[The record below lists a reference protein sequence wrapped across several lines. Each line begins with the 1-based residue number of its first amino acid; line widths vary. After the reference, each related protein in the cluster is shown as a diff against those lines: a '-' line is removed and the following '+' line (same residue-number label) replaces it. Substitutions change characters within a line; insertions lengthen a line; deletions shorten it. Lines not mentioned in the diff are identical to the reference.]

1 MMNFADFSVGDY
13 NAGDLLWLGDWSPAW
28 ITLLV
33 VLGTVI
39 FAISAYDLRNL
50 RAPRRWTL
58 VGLRVAVYALAVLLL
73 LEPAID
79 LKHISKVKNDVVVMV
94 DTSQS
99 MSLRADAKDTDT
111 RAARAVDAL
120 EKLKPLM
127 ERGKDDHNFHFFTL
141 GEGLRP
147 TSLSALSSAPA
158 GGDATEIGAS
168 LDALGEHID
177 PQNLGGI
184 ILLSDGIDT
193 GALGR
198 RIQRGEALDQATR
211 EVLAGLNA
219 PLNTLAA
226 ATAESLRDVAIT
238 RVHHDDFAYIHN
250 KVSIDVDLQIIGLEA
265 ATVPVELR
273 REGQLLQTRQL
284 QITPQ
289 TTQYRVSFEL
299 VPEHIGKE
307 IFTVAAPEY
316 PGEVLTENN
325 TSHFLLNVIRD
336 KIRVLQ
342 VVGQP
347 SWDERFLRRL
357 LKTNPNYDLIS
368 FFILR
373 TDSSVQLVP
382 NHEMS
387 LIPFPTRELF
397 EDELGSFD
405 VVIFQNFNF
414 GPYQMRRYLP
424 LIADFVR
431 QGGGFVMVGGE
442 LSFAAGGYANTPIE
456 EILPVFLP
464 PMSDTRS
471 AVNFDAFRPDLTR
484 AGLHHPITQLAFDP
498 SSNLK
503 IWGQLP
509 PFRGSNIVTGAKPGA
524 TVLATHP
531 TLHAGGEP
539 MPVITVAEVGKGRSM
554 ALTSD
559 STWRWAFEQVGRG
572 GVGREYQV
580 FWNSAIRWL
589 IQDPELK
596 LIRVEVPENI
606 YPPGSEVDVLVQVL
620 KSDYT
625 PAAGVEGTLQML
637 HRDLIDPSHKA
648 VELKQGD
655 RAAPKELPVPAK
667 TSIHTLPFTT
677 NARGEAVI
685 TLTVPKTGVYELL
698 AEAPGAAGKLADR
711 ESFLALQN
719 INEFREIIP
728 RDALLAALAG
738 ASGGYHATLPKFSAD
753 SLKLKEPR
761 FVKVNHRRV
770 IQLWDHFAVF
780 ALIIGLLAAEWSL
793 RRRWGRL

>member
-1 MMNFADFSVGDY
+1 MITFGDFSFGDY

-28 ITLLV
+28 ITMLV

-50 RAPRRWTL
+50 RALRRWTL

-94 DTSQS
+94 DTSKS
-99 MSLRADAKDTDT
+99 MGLRAEADSEGT
-111 RAARAVDAL
+111 RYQRATEAL
-120 EKLKPLM
+120 DGLKPLI
-127 ERGKDDHNFHFFTL
+127 ERGKEDHNFHYFSV
-141 GEGLRP
+141 GDGLRP
-147 TSLSALSSAPA
+147 SSLTALQAATPSA
-158 GGDATEIGAS
+158 DATEIGLS
-168 LDALGEHID
+168 FDALTDHID
-177 PQNLGGI
+177 PQNLGGM
-184 ILLSDGIDT
+184 ILISDGIDT

-198 RIQRGEALDQATR
+198 RIQRGEELDQATL
-211 EVLAGLNA
+211 ETLKNLDA

-226 ATAESLRDVAIT
+226 ASAESLRDLAIT

-250 KVSIDVDLQIIGLEA
+250 KVSIDVDLQIIGLNTP
-265 ATVPVELR
+265 TVQVELR

-284 QITPQ
+284 QISPD
-289 TTQYRVSFEL
+289 TTEYRVSFEL
-299 VPEHIGKE
+299 VPEHMGKE
-307 IFTVAAPEY
+307 IYTVAAPEY

-325 TSHFLLNVIRD
+325 ISHFLLNVIRD

-347 SWDERFLRRL
+347 SWDERFMRRL
-357 LKTNPNYDLIS
+357 LKNNPNYDLIS

-382 NHEMS
+382 NNEMS

-405 VVIFQNFNF
+405 MVIFQNFNF

-424 LIADFVR
+424 RIAEFVR
-431 QGGGFVMVGGE
+431 EGGGFVMIGGE
-442 LSFAAGGYANTPIE
+442 LSFAAGGYSNTPIE

-464 PMSDTRS
+464 PMSNVS
-471 AVNFDAFRPDLTR
+471 GAVNFDEFQPELTR
-484 AGLHHPITQLAFDP
+484 AGLYHPITQLAFDP
-498 SSNLK
+498 ASNLK
-503 IWGQLP
+503 IWSQLP
-509 PFRGSNIVTGAKPGA
+509 GMRGSNIVTGAKPGA

-531 TLHAGGEP
+531 TLRAGGEP
-539 MPVITVAEVGKGRSM
+539 MPVITVSEVGKGRSM
-554 ALTSD
+554 AITSD
-559 STWRWAFEQVGRG
+559 STWRWAFEQVDRG

-606 YPPGSEVDVLVQVL
+606 YPPGSEVDVLVHL
-620 KSDYT
+620 AKSDYT
-625 PAAGVEGTLQML
+625 PAVGVEGTLQLL
-637 HRDLIDPSHKA
+637 HRDLVDPSHKA
-648 VELKQGD
+648 IEGHQGARPTARQLK
-655 RAAPKELPVPAK
+655 VPDKK
-667 TSIHTLPFTT
+667 TIQTIPFTT
-677 NARGEAVI
+677 NARGEAI
-685 TLTVPKTGVYELL
+685 LKLPVPKTGVYELI
-698 AEAPGAAGKLADR
+698 AEAPGAAGKLVDR

-728 RDALLAALAG
+728 RDPLLSDLAS
-738 ASGGYHATLPKFSAD
+738 ASGGYHAALPKFSPD
-753 SLKLKEPR
+753 SVKLKPPR

-770 IQLWDHFAVF
+770 IQLWDHFAIF
-780 ALIIGLLAAEWSL
+780 FLILGLLAAEWSL